1 MGTSFHQDLNG
12 DGVIGVVTKVIE
24 AFGSTDLVEVGNNFY
39 LDSNSSGSGPE
50 LKYVG
55 APVVAGQFGAWTP
68 IGVEQT
74 ATGYEV
80 AWKAAG
86 TDQYTVW
93 NTDSQDLNG
102 DGTIGVVTNIVEAF
116 GSTSMVEVGN
126 NFSLNSNSSGLGPEL
141 KYVGTPV
148 VAGEFGAWA
157 PIGVEQTATGYEV
170 AWKATGADQYTVWN
184 AGSNGTA
191 VSDTIGTVSGSS
203 SALESLESSFHQ
215 DLNGDGV
222 IGVPAATSRVS
233 TGPVSQAALVIV
245 ASDDTFIFRPGVG
258 ADVIVNAGS
267 ADTIELDG
275 FSSVTSNAQL
285 ASLLNDAQTGQSQ
298 TLFQTTN
305 GGHDTVI
312 NLGNHDSITLMN
324 VHISE
329 LHASNFIIH

>member
-93 NTDSQDLNG
+93 NTDSNG
-102 DGTIGVVTNIVEAF
+102 N
-116 GSTSMVEVGN
+116 
-126 NFSLNSNSSGLGPEL
+126 
-141 KYVGTPV
+141 
-148 VAGEFGAWA
+148 
-157 PIGVEQTATGYEV
+157 
-170 AWKATGADQYTVWN
+170 
-184 AGSNGTA
+184 A